1 MSVEIVRGFHMSLSS
16 RVTTTLAFLAAALA
30 LPGVDHAAAMSVTP
44 IQVEMT
50 STGGAGRSQ
59 VTVSNDSSEPLPI
72 EVAIEKLQVDENG
85 GRKLTKA
92 GDDFLVFPP
101 QAMIAPGSSQVF
113 RLQWVGEPA
122 IAASESYLMSVNQVP
137 VKLPAGKSAVQIVM
151 SFGVVINVAPPQG
164 APSLNLVSTGVE
176 ADKKTGKRYPTI
188 TVENPSNVHA
198 LLPQSTIALSGDGW
212 SHTMSATEISEKVGV
227 VLVQPGAK
235 RRFVLP
241 VELPPEVKTV
251 QASLDFKPK
260 R

>member
-1 MSVEIVRGFHMSLSS
+1 MPPIS
-16 RVTTTLAFLAAALA
+16 RVTTSLCLLGAALA
-30 LPGVDHAAAMSVTP
+30 FVGAGQAKAMSVTP

-50 STGGAGRSQ
+50 STGGAGKAQ
-59 VTVSNDSSEPLPI
+59 VTVNNDSAEPLPV
-72 EVAIEKLQVDENG
+72 EVGIEKLALDEKG
-85 GRKLTKA
+85 DRKLSQA

-101 QAMIAPGSSQVF
+101 QALVPPGASQVF

-122 IAASESYLMSVNQVP
+122 IAKSESYLMSVNQVP

-151 SFGVVINVAPPQG
+151 SFGVVVNVAPPQG
-164 APSLNLVSTGVE
+164 SPSLNLVTTGIE
-176 ADKKTGKRYPTI
+176 ADKKSGKRFPTV
-188 TVENPSNVHA
+188 TVENSSNVHA

-212 SHTMSATEISEKVGV
+212 SQTMSSTELAEKVGIG
-227 VLVQPGAK
+227 LVQPGMK

-241 VELPPEVKTV
+241 VELPPEVKSV